1 MSVNVSKV
9 LSRRKL
15 TFCCYLTV
23 DQMAGLEKL
32 AQQKGR
38 KKADLIREAIDL
50 YLAQE
55 LRRGNKG
62 KKRERPRK
70 VE

>member
-1 MSVNVSKV
+1 
-9 LSRRKL
+9 
-15 TFCCYLTV
+15 
-23 DQMAGLEKL
+23 MAGLEKL